1 MNKFKKI
8 FHTIRPKNS
17 IQALSECSKVTPK
30 EYWLRFIG
38 TFILVFIGAVILYV
52 NVIFALLIALLI
64 TIVSNNIILI
74 YRNKKLYQQHIQSQ
88 LNLYLNLM
96 AQLLSTDKN
105 LLQSL
110 KSVVISLDSPI
121 KEDLDLLI
129 FEFEHSGNP
138 NKALDDFSKKYSHD
152 MYLKMF
158 HDQLKLYYREGGNA
172 KVLNEIVEEHSNY
185 MIAVDQYTRRKGYYR
200 QYIYFF
206 SMFVLFVPAIFLFTQ
221 RDMYNLFSLSA
232 FGHIT
237 NSIIICAIL
246 RTIVETEKDYL
257 NDTLIDFN

>member
-1 MNKFKKI
+1 MKEIINA
-8 FHTIRPKNS
+8 IRPKNT
-17 IQALSECSKVTPK
+17 IKVLSECSKVTPK
-30 EYWLRFIG
+30 EYWLRFFG
-38 TFILVFIGAVILYV
+38 TFLLVFIGATILYV
-52 NVIFALLIALLI
+52 NMLFASFIALLV

-74 YRNKKLYQQHIQSQ
+74 YRNKKLYQKHIQSQ

-105 LLQSL
+105 LLQSF

-121 KEDLDLLI
+121 REDLELLI

-138 NKALDDFSKKYSHD
+138 NKGLDDFSRKYNND
-152 MYLKMF
+152 MYLRMF
-158 HDQLKLYYREGGNA
+158 HDQLKLYYREGGNT

-221 RDMYNLFSLSA
+221 RDMYNLFSLSM
-232 FGHIT
+232 FGYLVNT
-237 NSIIICAIL
+237 VIICAVL
-246 RTIVETEKDYL
+246 RTIVMTEKDYL
-257 NDTLIDFN
+257 NDVLIDFN

>member
-1 MNKFKKI
+1 MNKLKEI
-8 FHTIRPKNS
+8 INAIRPKNT
-17 IQALSECSKVTPK
+17 IKVLSECSKVTPK
-30 EYWLRFIG
+30 EYWLRFFG
-38 TFILVFIGAVILYV
+38 TFLLVFIGATILYV
-52 NVIFALLIALLI
+52 NMLFALFIALLV

-74 YRNKKLYQQHIQSQ
+74 YRNKKLYQKHIQSQ
-88 LNLYLNLM
+88 LKLYLNLM

-105 LLQSL
+105 LLQSF

-121 KEDLDLLI
+121 REDLELLI

-138 NKALDDFSKKYSHD
+138 NKGLDDFSRKYNND
-152 MYLKMF
+152 MYLRMF
-158 HDQLKLYYREGGNA
+158 HDQLKLYYREGGNT

-221 RDMYNLFSLSA
+221 RDMYNLFSLSM
-232 FGHIT
+232 FGYLVNT
-237 NSIIICAIL
+237 VIICAVL
-246 RTIVETEKDYL
+246 RTIVMTEKDYL
-257 NDTLIDFN
+257 NDVLIDFN